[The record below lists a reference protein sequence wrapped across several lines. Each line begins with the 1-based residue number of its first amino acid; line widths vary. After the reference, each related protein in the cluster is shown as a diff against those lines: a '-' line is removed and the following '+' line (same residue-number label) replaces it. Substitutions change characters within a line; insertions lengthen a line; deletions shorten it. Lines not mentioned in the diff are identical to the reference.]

1 MINCRSTLPDLRY
14 STVYTATR
22 QSMAWPCSF
31 SALVSSDCIMCTY
44 IHAMN
49 YTVDPQLSD
58 HLCTSSFLKL
68 FR

>member
-1 MINCRSTLPDLRY
+1 MINCRSSLPDLRY

-44 IHAMN
+44 IHAM
-49 YTVDPQLSD
+49 YYSWFMFTVQLGQ
-58 HLCTSSFLKL
+58 LK
-68 FR
+68 